1 MGLSWSFCSFSG
13 NHGELGAGE
22 LALEQPVAK
31 VNGEVDLVVLRDVKN
46 VLLVLHV
53 HSHELVANFW
63 GVLRIVNWAEELPLN
78 VLLKLDVAFKF
89 DAFTLNFL
97 APAIF
102 VKALSEEN
110 HVSKD
115 RAIVILVDSVTHSV
129 EVEGEDL
136 VHKHILAVSV
146 S

>member
-1 MGLSWSFCSFSG
+1 M
-13 NHGELGAGE
+13 A
-22 LALEQPVAK
+22 QVD
-31 VNGEVDLVVLRDVKN
+31 GEVDLVVLRDVEN

-136 VHKHILAVSV
+136 IHEHILAVSV

>member
-1 MGLSWSFCSFSG
+1 M
-13 NHGELGAGE
+13 
-22 LALEQPVAK
+22 AK
-31 VNGEVDLVVLRDVKN
+31 VNGEVDLVVLGDVEN

-63 GVLRIVNWAEELPLN
+63 GVLRIVNWAEELPLD

-102 VKALSEEN
+102 VEALSEED
-110 HVSKD
+110 HVS
-115 RAIVILVDSVTHSV
+115 
-129 EVEGEDL
+129 
-136 VHKHILAVSV
+136 
-146 S
+146 